1 MITEKKVYVGMSADI
16 LHSGH
21 INLLEK
27 AAALGKVTVG
37 LLTDAAI
44 ASYKRIPFLKYEER
58 LSVVKNIKWVSEV
71 IPQNTLDY
79 RPNLVKVRPDIVVHG
94 DDWRHG
100 VQSKTREQVIETLD
114 SWGGRLIEV
123 EYTENISSSKII
135 ERVSKLSMTPDLRV
149 SSLKRLLS
157 EKDFLRFADVHSG
170 LSGLILENTKV
181 LSNGNLVEFDGMWS
195 SSLVDSTTRGMPDN
209 ESVDITERLQGL
221 DNVLSVTSKPV
232 IFDGD
237 TGGKEEHFRLNVRK
251 LERYGIS
258 AVIIE
263 DKIGLK
269 QNSLFGMERI
279 QHLDSPESFAN
290 KILSGVKSKLNPD
303 FMVIARI
310 ESLIAGAG
318 MRDALNRAQIY
329 AAAGADGIMI
339 HSREKDPTEIFEF
352 MKKFNKLNLNLPI
365 IIIPTTFN
373 SVTELELVSS
383 GARIIIYA
391 NHLLRAAYPAMKLAA
406 ETILRNGRS
415 LELDKD
421 LMTIKEILNFVPNS

>member
-1 MITEKKVYVGMSADI
+1 M
-16 LHSGH
+16 L
-21 INLLEK
+21 
-27 AAALGKVTVG
+27 
-37 LLTDAAI
+37 
-44 ASYKRIPFLKYEER
+44 
-58 LSVVKNIKWVSEV
+58 
-71 IPQNTLDY
+71 
-79 RPNLVKVRPDIVVHG
+79 
-94 DDWRHG
+94 
-100 VQSKTREQVIETLD
+100 
-114 SWGGRLIEV
+114 
-123 EYTENISSSKII
+123 
-135 ERVSKLSMTPDLRV
+135 
-149 SSLKRLLS
+149 
-157 EKDFLRFADVHSG
+157 
-170 LSGLILENTKV
+170 
-181 LSNGNLVEFDGMWS
+181 
-195 SSLVDSTTRGMPDN
+195 
-209 ESVDITERLQGL
+209 
-221 DNVLSVTSKPV
+221 
-232 IFDGD
+232 
-237 TGGKEEHFRLNVRK
+237 FR
-251 LERYGIS
+251 S
-258 AVIIE
+258 
-263 DKIGLK
+263 
-269 QNSLFGMERI
+269 
-279 QHLDSPESFAN
+279 SPESFAN